1 MGGPHKLIVPMS
13 TGSLAL
19 FTMVAIGC
27 QLGGRETVDL
37 VTAVVTRGDV
47 VRRVMVSGTLQPAK
61 AVAIGSQVPG
71 TIQSI
76 DADFNDRVRAGQI
89 VARLDPSI
97 YRARFEEALARVAQ
111 LQAEHQK
118 EQTAVDDA
126 QARLARA
133 EQLTAADVVPVAEVE
148 AARLAADQGLSTLKA
163 TAADIVAAQAVAA
176 RAKVSLNYTVI
187 RSPIDGIVI
196 ARHVDIGQ
204 TVTTSIQAPI
214 LFTVADTR
222 RMQLLAE
229 VAESDVA
236 AIRAGSK
243 ATFSI
248 ESIGSATFEGTVR
261 DVRPQPV
268 SPIGTAGPSTPPAG
282 QPASGIAAE
291 GSSTSLGKGV
301 VTYTAVIDVDNESG
315 TVPPGGS
322 AIIFLPANER
332 GDVIRVPN
340 TALTFRPSSSAFAA
354 VGQDPPALELP
365 RSEAEPP
372 RRDVRRA
379 YLWTFAKQRFVPLTV
394 GVGISDDY
402 WTELVDGPLQPGDIV
417 LTDAVPSAAS
427 RRK

>member
-1 MGGPHKLIVPMS
+1 MGRPRNPTVTVS
-13 TGSLAL
+13 TGALAL
-19 FTMVAIGC
+19 ITIVAIGC
-27 QLGGRETVDL
+27 RPGNRERVDI

-47 VRRVMVSGTLQPAK
+47 VRHVTVSGRLQPAK

-71 TIQSI
+71 TIKSI
-76 DADFNDRVRAGQI
+76 DAEFNERVRAGQI

-97 YRARFEEALARVAQ
+97 YEARLEEALARVAQ
-111 LQAEHQK
+111 LQVEHQK

-148 AARLAADQGLSTLKA
+148 AARLAADQGVSTLKA

-176 RAKVSLNYTVI
+176 GAKVSLNDTVI

-204 TVTTSIQAPI
+204 TVTTSIQTPI
-214 LFTVADTR
+214 LFTIADTR
-222 RMQLLAE
+222 RMQLLTE
-229 VAESDVA
+229 IAESDVA
-236 AIRAGSK
+236 GVRAGSK

-248 ESIGSATFEGTVR
+248 ESSGKATFEGTVR
-261 DVRPQPV
+261 DVRLQPV

-282 QPASGIAAE
+282 QPASGKTAN

-301 VTYTAVIDVDNESG
+301 AAYIAVIDVDNESG
-315 TVPPGGS
+315 IVPPGGS
-322 AIIFLPANER
+322 AIVFLPANER
-332 GDVIRVPN
+332 RDVMRVPN
-340 TALTFRPSSSAFAA
+340 TALTFRPSRSAFAV
-354 VGQDPPALELP
+354 VGQEPPALELP
-365 RSEAEPP
+365 RSDIDPS

-394 GVGISDDY
+394 GVGISDDH
-402 WTELVDGPLQPGDIV
+402 WTEIVDGPLRPGDVV
-417 LTDAVPSAAS
+417 LTEAIPSAAS
-427 RRK
+427 RID